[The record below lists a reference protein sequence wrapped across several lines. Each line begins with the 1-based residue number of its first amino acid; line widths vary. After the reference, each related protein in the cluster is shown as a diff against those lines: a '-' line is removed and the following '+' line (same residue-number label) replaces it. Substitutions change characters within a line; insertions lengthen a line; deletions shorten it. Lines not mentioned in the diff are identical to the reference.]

1 MGRKHFVQQRRMA
14 CRRPSSRAC
23 HAAAFWNDNSEALY
37 QPSTGM
43 EPGSDSTRKTMLN
56 EREIE
61 SCYLGQFI
69 PVHYHHNMLMD
80 QDRMHG
86 FKSAI
91 DYAVKPGMKVLELGG
106 GTGVL
111 SWFAAAKASKVYC
124 VEFNPDMVKEARKM
138 LALNPNGDKVEVV
151 HADAF
156 EYLPPEPV
164 DVVICEMIHVGMLR
178 EKQVEV
184 IESFKQRYLQRFGGP
199 LPVFMPE
206 AVIMAVQPLQQEYDF
221 EGFYAPI
228 VQFQEN
234 KVIHPGI
241 VEIAAPAVY
250 SIIDFSQPTDT
261 TFSFDGK
268 FVVERTGIVNA
279 MRFVT
284 KNILAVVNERSTT
297 IDWLNHYMSIPL
309 ANPVKA
315 NAGDVLQVSFQY
327 RAGGSLPSLQAA
339 LRATVIYDASLQPV
353 VTSPVYA

>member
-1 MGRKHFVQQRRMA
+1 
-14 CRRPSSRAC
+14 
-23 HAAAFWNDNSEALY
+23 
-37 QPSTGM
+37 
-43 EPGSDSTRKTMLN
+43 MLK
-56 EREIE
+56 ESEIE

-80 QDRMHG
+80 QNRMHS

-111 SWFAAAKASKVYC
+111 SFFAAAKASKVYC
-124 VEFNPDMVKEARKM
+124 VEFNPDMVKEARKF
-138 LALNPNGDKVEVV
+138 LAINPNGEKVEVI

-184 IESFKQRYLQRFGGP
+184 IESFKRRYLERFGGP

-221 EGFYAPI
+221 EGFFAPI
-228 VQFQEN
+228 VQFQETQ
-234 KVIHPGI
+234 VIYPGT
-241 VEIAAPAVY
+241 VEMAQPAVY
-250 SIIDFSQPTDT
+250 SVLDFTQPNDMLI
-261 TFSFDGK
+261 SWEGK
-268 FVVERTGIVNA
+268 FVVERSGCVNA

-284 KNILAVVNERSTT
+284 KNILSVVQERNST
-297 IDWLNHYMSIPL
+297 IDWLNHYMTLPL
-309 ANPVKA
+309 AKPVQAKE
-315 NAGDVLQVSFQY
+315 GDVLAVSFQY

-339 LRATVIYDASLQPV
+339 LRCEVQYDSALQPQHHA
-353 VTSPVYA
+353 PAFA

>member
-1 MGRKHFVQQRRMA
+1 MGNQTNVRRRLY
-14 CRRPSSRAC
+14 CRRPSRSPC
-23 HAAAFWNDNSEALY
+23 DITAFWNDKTDRPSE
-37 QPSTGM
+37 P
-43 EPGSDSTRKTMLN
+43 DSKRTHMLN

-80 QDRMHG
+80 QNRMHG

-111 SWFAAAKASKVYC
+111 SWFAAARADKVWC

-138 LALNPNGDKVEVV
+138 LALNPNGEKVEVV

-184 IESFKQRYLQRFGGP
+184 IESFKRRYLARFGGP
-199 LPVFMPE
+199 LPIFLPE
-206 AVIMAVQPLQQEYDF
+206 AVIMAVQPMQQEYDF

-228 VQFQEN
+228 VQFQETTA
-234 KVIHPGI
+234 IHPG
-241 VEIAAPAVY
+241 VQELAPPSVY
-250 SIIDFSQPTDT
+250 SIIDFNQPTDSV
-261 TFSFDGK
+261 FGFDGK
-268 FVVERTGIVNA
+268 FVVERSGTLNA
-279 MRFVT
+279 LRFVT
-284 KNILAVVNERSTT
+284 KNILAVVPERSTT
-297 IDWLNHYMSIPL
+297 IDWLNHYMCLPL
-309 ANPVKA
+309 AAPVAVK
-315 NAGDVLQVSFQY
+315 AGDVLQVSFQY
-327 RAGGSLPSLQAA
+327 RAGGSIPSLEASI
-339 LRATVIYDASLQPV
+339 RAQVIYDVTLQPV
-353 VTSPVYA
+353 TQNAVYA

>member
-1 MGRKHFVQQRRMA
+1 
-14 CRRPSSRAC
+14 
-23 HAAAFWNDNSEALY
+23 
-37 QPSTGM
+37 
-43 EPGSDSTRKTMLN
+43 MLN

-80 QDRMHG
+80 QNRMHS

-111 SWFAAAKASKVYC
+111 SYFAAAKASKVYC
-124 VEFNPDMVKEARKM
+124 VEFNPDMVKEARKF
-138 LALNPNGDKVEVV
+138 LAINPNGEKVDVI

-184 IESFKQRYLQRFGGP
+184 IEAFKRRYLQRFGGP
-199 LPVFMPE
+199 LPVFLPE

-228 VQFQEN
+228 VQFQETQ
-234 KVIHPGI
+234 VIYPGT
-241 VEIAAPAVY
+241 VEVAQPAVY
-250 SIIDFSQPTDT
+250 SVIDFTQPNDT
-261 TFSFDGK
+261 LYKWEGK
-268 FVVERTGIVNA
+268 FVVERSGEINA

-284 KNILAVVNERSTT
+284 KNILAVVAERNST
-297 IDWLNHYMSIPL
+297 IDWLNHYMTLPL
-309 ANPVKA
+309 AKPVLAKE
-315 NAGDVLQVSFQY
+315 GDILQVSFQY
-327 RAGGSLPSLQAA
+327 RAGGSIPSLQLSLHAEVMYEA
-339 LRATVIYDASLQPV
+339 VLQPQY
-353 VTSPVYA
+353 YAPAYA

>member
-1 MGRKHFVQQRRMA
+1 
-14 CRRPSSRAC
+14 
-23 HAAAFWNDNSEALY
+23 
-37 QPSTGM
+37 
-43 EPGSDSTRKTMLN
+43 MLN

-80 QDRMHG
+80 QNRMHG

-91 DYAVKPGMKVLELGG
+91 AHAVAPGAKVLELGG

-111 SWFAAAKASKVYC
+111 SWFAAAKAAKVYC

-138 LALNPNGDKVEVV
+138 LALNPNGHKVEVI

-178 EKQVEV
+178 EKLVEV
-184 IESFKQRYLQRFGGP
+184 IESFKQRYLARFGGP

-234 KVIHPGI
+234 TTVYPGTI
-241 VEIAAPAVY
+241 ELAAPLVY
-250 SIIDFSQPTDT
+250 SILDFSQPVDT
-261 TFSFDGK
+261 QIGWQGK
-268 FVVERTGIVNA
+268 FLIEYNGTLNA

-284 KNILAVVNERSTT
+284 KNILSVVPERSTT
-297 IDWLNHYMSIPL
+297 IDWLNHYMTLPL
-309 ANPVKA
+309 DKPMVVQ
-315 NAGDVLQVSFQY
+315 AGDVLQVSFQY
-327 RAGGSLPSLQAA
+327 RAGGSIPSLQAA
-339 LRATVIYDASLQPV
+339 IQAELVYDSATASEPARGQTVP
-353 VTSPVYA
+353 A

>member
-1 MGRKHFVQQRRMA
+1 
-14 CRRPSSRAC
+14 
-23 HAAAFWNDNSEALY
+23 
-37 QPSTGM
+37 
-43 EPGSDSTRKTMLN
+43 MLN

-80 QDRMHG
+80 QNRMHS

-111 SWFAAAKASKVYC
+111 SFFAAAKASKVYC
-124 VEFNPDMVKEARKM
+124 VEFNPDMVKEARKF
-138 LALNPNGDKVEVV
+138 LAINPNGEKVDVI

-184 IESFKQRYLQRFGGP
+184 IESFKRRYLERFGGP

-221 EGFYAPI
+221 EGFFAPI
-228 VQFQEN
+228 VQFQETQ
-234 KVIHPGI
+234 VIYPGT
-241 VEIAAPAVY
+241 VELAQPAVY
-250 SIIDFSQPTDT
+250 SVLDFTQPNDLLIGWE
-261 TFSFDGK
+261 GK
-268 FVVERTGIVNA
+268 FVVERSGCVNA

-284 KNILAVVNERSTT
+284 KNILSVVQERNST
-297 IDWLNHYMSIPL
+297 IDWLNHYMTLPL
-309 ANPVKA
+309 AKPVQA
-315 NAGDVLQVSFQY
+315 QEGDVLAVSFQY
-327 RAGGSLPSLQAA
+327 RAGGSLPSLQAS
-339 LRATVIYDASLQPV
+339 LRVEVLYESALQPHHHA
-353 VTSPVYA
+353 PAFA